1 MAKLFI
7 DSDKYGERA
16 KFATVEAYH
25 AAVKELVRKRLD
37 QAGVDW
43 ASFVFD
49 KSLTLITADDLK
61 AIEAKLLKA
70 GHRFDYSAIISVQE
84 RPEAYKPVPGLGDA
98 AKDYSFEHPDAPT
111 AAPDANGRALQGVG
125 DNVVKHP
132 ANVTGIARYVR
143 TSAMVMDYLTRGVPP
158 DTIAIIDD
166 SGGTLTA
173 PILEQ
178 FKGIICLGGSTRSHL
193 GILAREYGIPCL
205 MNSKIKGIK
214 EGDTVELESSAAA
227 KTAEAYQTGKEMTA
241 NIWKLKGR
249 G

>member
-1 MAKLFI
+1 MAKLFV
-7 DSDKYGERA
+7 DNDKYGDRA
-16 KFATVEAYH
+16 KFPTVEAFH
-25 AAVKELVRKRLD
+25 SALKDLVRKRLD

-49 KSLTLITADDLK
+49 KSYTLIAAEDMK

-84 RPEAYKPVPGLGDA
+84 RPEAYKPIPGMGAD
-98 AKDYSFEHPDAPT
+98 AKDYSVEHPEAPSAPADAQ
-111 AAPDANGRALQGVG
+111 GRALCGAG
-125 DNVVKHP
+125 DNVVKHLSD
-132 ANVTGIARYVR
+132 TIGIARYVR
-143 TSAMVMDYLTRGVPP
+143 TSAMVMDYLTRGVPK

-178 FKGIICLGGSTRSHL
+178 FRGVICMGGSTRSHL

-227 KTAEAYQTGKEMTA
+227 KTAEAYQTGKEMSA
-241 NIWKLKGR
+241 NIWKHEKR
-249 G
+249 S

>member
-1 MAKLFI
+1 MAKLYV
-7 DSDKYGERA
+7 DSDKYGDRA
-16 KFATVEAYH
+16 KFPTVEAFH
-25 AAVKELVRKRLD
+25 SAIKDLVRRRLD
-37 QAGVDW
+37 QAGGDW

-49 KSLTLITADDLK
+49 KSLGLITADDMR

-84 RPEAYKPVPGLGDA
+84 RPEAYKPVPGLGEA

-111 AAPDANGRALQGVG
+111 APADAQGRALCGVG

-132 ANVTGIARYVR
+132 SNTLGIARYVR
-143 TSAMVMDYLTRGVPP
+143 TSAAVMDYLTRGVPK

-178 FKGIICLGGSTRSHL
+178 FKGVICLGGSTRSHL
-193 GILAREYGIPCL
+193 GILSREYGIPCL

-214 EGDTVELESSAAA
+214 EGDAVEIEASAPA

-241 NIWKLKGR
+241 NIWKHEKR

>member
-1 MAKLFI
+1 MAKLYV

-16 KFATVEAYH
+16 KFPTVEAYH
-25 AAVKELVRKRLD
+25 SAVKDLVRKRLD
-37 QAGVDW
+37 QSGGDW

-98 AKDYSFEHPDAPT
+98 AKDYSFDHPDAPT
-111 AAPDANGRALQGVG
+111 AGQDASGRALCGIG

-132 ANVTGIARYVR
+132 ANTTGIARYVR
-143 TSAMVMDYLTRGVPP
+143 TSAMVMDYLTKGVPP

-173 PILEQ
+173 PILER
-178 FKGIICLGGSTRSHL
+178 FKGIICMGGSTRSHL

-214 EGDTVELESSAAA
+214 EGDRIELESSAAA

-241 NIWKLKGR
+241 NIWKHGR
-249 G
+249 